1 MVQGQTLILS
11 ITRGCLAMKS
21 IIFVNDIMLHYVV
34 VKYKIKHGRQV
45 ANTAQLVVIVERG
58 VY

>member
-1 MVQGQTLILS
+1 
-11 ITRGCLAMKS
+11 MKS
-21 IIFVNDIMLHYVV
+21 IIFVNNIMLRYETYVV
-34 VKYKIKHGRQV
+34 AKYKIKHGRQV